1 VKTLPIWERNSPH
14 RVRHSGDRGTEGDA
28 LTLTQTLRLMTHFD
42 LTYDA
47 ETELEGN
54 LNDDTFNELHPEGG
68 IIEGFVEMGDSVFVQ
83 VFDFAEGQVVQDA
96 AGLYSD
102 TLAND
107 VRDADW

>member
-1 VKTLPIWERNSPH
+1 
-14 RVRHSGDRGTEGDA
+14 
-28 LTLTQTLRLMTHFD
+28 MTHFD

-47 ETELEGN
+47 ETELESN
-54 LNDDTFNELHPEGG
+54 LSDDTFNELHPEGG
-68 IIEGFVEMGDSVFVQ
+68 TIEGFVEMGDSVFVQ

-107 VRDADW
+107 VRDAEW